1 MKDEKI
7 AMTNNYVVTLE
18 ATSYKEVPISAASEE
33 AALELAHDMY
43 FNSGVLK
50 FSDDDVVE
58 ITAGIKGDDAYDIRE
73 GENLEPLGDIV
84 RLIRFTDAP
93 EKVVARG
100 LERALEHLLEERMAL
115 S

>member
-1 MKDEKI
+1 
-7 AMTNNYVVTLE
+7 MTNNYVVTLE

-33 AALELAHDMY
+33 AALELAHEMY
-43 FNSGVLK
+43 FNSGMLE

-58 ITAGIKGDDAYDIRE
+58 ITAGIKDDDANDIDE
-73 GENLEPLGDIV
+73 DEPIDEIEPFCDIV
-84 RLIRFTDAP
+84 RFIRFIDAP

>member
-1 MKDEKI
+1 
-7 AMTNNYVVTLE
+7 MTNNYVVTLE
-18 ATSYKEVPISAASEE
+18 ATSYKEVSISAASEE
-33 AALELAHDMY
+33 AALELAHEMY
-43 FNSGVLK
+43 FNSGALE

-58 ITAGIKGDDAYDIRE
+58 ITAGIKGDDVHDISE
-73 GENLEPLGDIV
+73 GENLDDLEPLCDIV
-84 RLIRFTDAP
+84 RFIRFTDVP